1 MKIGY
6 TKYLLATTLLMCHC
20 MAHAEDIDLFVNSP
34 ARSQLPNVLF
44 VVDNTANWTQA
55 FADEILALTNIF
67 NGLPVNSDGT
77 AQFNVGLMF
86 AAETGSGNNSVQG
99 GYVRAAIRP
108 MTTANQHL
116 YSAMITA
123 LDVNKDKGSGG
134 QSSLVMAEA
143 YRYFSAGV
151 PNSGNN
157 KAKAD
162 FTGNTG
168 AYWSGSATTAASL
181 AAMKAIYALPGNA
194 LSSYAAQPY
203 NSPIG
208 SGCANNFIIY
218 ISNGPSQDSSSIITQ
233 ANAMLSAAGGSITQ
247 IPLSPTG
254 SQDNVS
260 DEWARFMHKNSLG
273 VVTYTIDVNPSSS
286 GQGPG
291 WTAVLHSMAD
301 VSLGKYN
308 GVSSSDIYAAIVGD
322 LSEIQAVNSVFAS
335 VSLPVSVNTQGTYLD
350 QVFVGMFRPDVN
362 AEPRWAGNL
371 KQYKLGLI
379 SGALKLEDADN
390 NAAVNYNTGFI
401 TECARS
407 FWTLPYKP
415 APPAVPD
422 AYWHFRSQGG
432 CLSPDSSQ
440 PDLYRDSNSP
450 DGNVVEKGGQG
461 YMLRSTTK
469 RILKTCSPC
478 TASIGLTDFN
488 TNNTAVITQALL
500 GVSTTTERDA
510 LINWAFGLDVDDENG
525 NKVTTTEMRASAHG
539 DVVHS
544 RPVAINFGTAAAPN
558 VVVFYG
564 GNDGVFRAINGNP
577 SINTTPPALPPT
589 PTTYTPCGTNNSVT
603 PGCELWAFMPPE
615 FYGNIKR
622 LRDDTTK
629 ISYPNVPANTS
640 PTPLPKPY
648 GIDGAITAYKDS
660 SNAWIYAAMRR
671 GGRALYAFNV
681 DVTNPSAIT
690 LKWKLGCPNNFP
702 TSGTVDPSGC
712 VGSTGSTDFIGI
724 GQTWSA
730 AKTLFA
736 PGYSSGTSPLLIM
749 GGGYDTCEDANTCPP
764 TTSKGNQI
772 YVLNADTGSLL
783 ATLST
788 DRGVIADVAI
798 VPDSTTGLA
807 KYAYAVDLGGNIYRI
822 DIGTNAPANWTITKI
837 ASLGCDTTA
846 ICSPNRKFMFAPDI
860 VSDNGAYDLLLG
872 SGDREKPLSN
882 SSISNYFFM
891 VKDKPTDSTW
901 LSAESGNCSGNNVL
915 CLNSLAGIT
924 TTTPS
929 TATLSAKK
937 GWYLALNANEQVVTS
952 AITIFGVVTFST
964 HQPTAPQAG
973 VCTSN
978 LGTARVYNISYLDA
992 SSENGTQSRFDV
1004 LPANIGLPPSPVAG
1018 MVTLDGGV
1026 NVPFCIGCSKESP
1039 LEAKEP
1045 TIPAGSTLSQPKGRV
1060 YWYIQRQ

>member
-6 TKYLLATTLLMCHC
+6 TKYVLAATLLMCQC
-20 MAHAEDIDLFVNSP
+20 MARAEDIDLFVNSP
-34 ARSQLPNVLF
+34 ASSQIPNVLF
-44 VVDNTANWTQA
+44 IVDNTANWTQA
-55 FADEILALTNIF
+55 FTNEILALTNIF
-67 NGLPVNSDGT
+67 NSLPVNSNGT
-77 AQFNVGLMF
+77 AQFNVGVMF
-86 AAETGSGNNSVQG
+86 AAETGSGNNNVPG

-108 MTTANQHL
+108 MTRANANL
-116 YSAMITA
+116 YSAMIAA
-123 LDVNKDKGSGG
+123 LDVDKDKGNGG

-143 YRYFSAGV
+143 YLYFSAGV
-151 PNSGNN
+151 PSSGNN

-162 FTGNTG
+162 FSGNTG
-168 AYWSGSATTAASL
+168 AYWSNSATTAASL

-194 LSSYAAQPY
+194 LSSYAAHPY

-218 ISNGPSQDSSSIITQ
+218 ISNGPSQDNSSVIAQ
-233 ANAMLSAAGGSITQ
+233 ANTMLSAAGGSTAQ

-254 SQDNVS
+254 SQGNVS

-273 VVTYTIDVNPSSS
+273 VVTYTIDVNPSTT

-291 WTAVLHSMAD
+291 WTAVLTSMAT
-301 VSLGKYN
+301 VSSGKYN
-308 GVSSSDIYAAIVGD
+308 GVTSTDIYAAIGGD

-335 VSLPVSVNTQGTYLD
+335 VSLPVSVNTQGTYLN

-379 SGALKLEDADN
+379 SGALLLEDADSK
-390 NAAVNYNTGFI
+390 AAINYNTGFI

-407 FWTLPYKP
+407 FWTPTST
-415 APPAVPD
+415 D
-422 AYWHFRSQGG
+422 AYWAFKSQGG
-432 CLSPDSSQ
+432 CFPP
-440 PDLYRDSNSP
+440 PDLSLPKGSPPSPLYQNSNSP
-450 DGNVVEKGGQG
+450 DGNVVEKGAQAF
-461 YMLRSTTK
+461 MLRSNIARTLQTCPPTLASCTT
-469 RILKTCSPC
+469 
-478 TASIGLTDFN
+478 LTDFN
-488 TNNTAVITQALL
+488 TINTDITPLLL
-500 GVSTTTERDA
+500 GPTVTGAEHDA
-510 LINWAFGLDVDDENG
+510 LINWAIGQDIDDEN
-525 NKVTTTEMRASAHG
+525 NNQLTTTEVRPSVHG

-544 RPVAINFGTAAAPN
+544 RPVAVNFGTAATPN

-577 SINTTPPALPPT
+577 SSTTDPFAKPPVN
-589 PTTYTPCGTNNSVT
+589 YPCGANNSVT

-622 LRDDTTK
+622 LRDDSTK
-629 ISYPNVPANTS
+629 ISYPNITDPSA
-640 PTPLPKPY
+640 LPKPY
-648 GIDGAITAYKDS
+648 AIDGAITAYKDS

-681 DVTNPSAIT
+681 DVTNPSKIT
-690 LKWKLGCPNNFP
+690 LKWKVGCDN
-702 TSGTVDPSGC
+702 TGC
-712 VGSTGSTDFIGI
+712 TTGFTGI
-724 GQTWSA
+724 GQTWSS
-730 AKTLFA
+730 AKTFA
-736 PGYSSGTSPLLIM
+736 AAGYFSGASPLLIM
-749 GGGYDTCEDANTCPP
+749 GGGYDTCEDANTCSP
-764 TTSKGNQI
+764 TTSNGNKI
-772 YVLNADTGSLL
+772 YVMDADKGTLLNT
-783 ATLST
+783 TLST
-788 DRGVIADVAI
+788 DRGVIADVVI

-807 KYAYAVDLGGNIYRI
+807 KYAYAADLGGNIYRV
-822 DIGTNAPANWTITKI
+822 DIGTNAPANWKITKI

-846 ICSPNRKFMFAPDI
+846 ICSPNRKFMFAPD
-860 VSDNGAYDLLLG
+860 VVPDNGGYDLLLG

-891 VKDKPTDSTW
+891 VKDKPTDSNW
-901 LSAESGNCSGNNVL
+901 LSVEKGNCGTAVI
-915 CLNSLAGIT
+915 CLNSLVGIT

-937 GWYLALNANEQVVTS
+937 GWYLGLNANEQVVTS

-964 HQPTAPQAG
+964 HQPTPPQAG

-978 LGTARVYNISYLDA
+978 LGTARVYNVSYLDA
-992 SSENGTQSRFDV
+992 SPLNGSQQRFDV
-1004 LPANIGLPPSPVAG
+1004 LPPNIGLPPSPVAG

-1026 NVPFCIGCSKESP
+1026 TVPFCIGCSKTSP
-1039 LEAKEP
+1039 LEGSEP
-1045 TIPAGSTLSQPKGRV
+1045 TMPTGSTLSQPKGRV